1 MITKYEVNN
10 GTLAVLPNDE
20 DSSLVYEDD
29 NRYII
34 QEKAYKIMDDSCKY
48 FGSTYEGRRLGSK
61 HILGASY
68 KLPIVIEESKS

>member
-29 NRYII
+29 NR
-34 QEKAYKIMDDSCKY
+34 
-48 FGSTYEGRRLGSK
+48 
-61 HILGASY
+61 
-68 KLPIVIEESKS
+68 